1 LLQAKCTYPLIYRR
15 HGGRILFVAVVDIFG
30 WVQICLATPDTTNI
44 TTSHFLRFIDSLPM
58 RPSVTLLLLHIACH
72 CVCVSSF
79 LQPRKSRELQANSRL
94 AARGRWLAA
103 AGSIF
108 LASNSESGLT
118 ATTMSGI
125 SDTKNISS
133 SGLSSESTDSKKS
146 FEADPSKPRR
156 ESAWSVMLR
165 GRGRQSLSP
174 RITSVLYMVAAMSL
188 HFGGYEFI
196 RNAALALFTST
207 SAAVGGGFPSA
218 AAFPLAN
225 ALVSPCSVLMLL
237 AYSQLLEQYGPRLA
251 LRTTTGA
258 SVVYILAASS
268 VLSLCQRVLLQSS
281 SVSGATYFFKYLAR
295 AVVGLTYLFQNS
307 YQYLLY
313 TQQWSFVGSVLTPDE
328 GAVWFAL
335 ITGFSS
341 AVCSLVGVAIPFI
354 VPRSG
359 LVGLLALTSITLSGS
374 LLCADHAYRIAQR
387 HHFDPSKT
395 TPKPSSSQKVDTSD
409 EDRQPGE
416 QALQKL
422 NTTVCARV
430 EQQPASPVSKVSPL
444 TAPQSPT
451 DTETAAGTNKQ
462 TNTLGT
468 QIRDA
473 MKLFQQ
479 VPTLRS
485 LALEVLSYQS
495 FNTILNVAF
504 VRSLKAAYPSED
516 TQRAAFSARFYS
528 GVNFG
533 SMLCQFFLIPLMLR
547 FMEPRRA
554 WYFMPVL
561 PLSLCVAQVALPLS
575 ESLFGFSSFRKSEL
589 SLLLWSAAFFLS
601 KVTDYALRSV
611 LVVMAYQP
619 LVYQSRYKGKEIIG
633 VLGSRLGKSGMSVLL
648 SVLTLLGIP
657 IDSLLSFLAAG
668 AGMVWTGS
676 SWDLARLLPT
686 QAEAERIVSQRG
698 GGYSKDE
705 KKKL

>member
-1 LLQAKCTYPLIYRR
+1 
-15 HGGRILFVAVVDIFG
+15 
-30 WVQICLATPDTTNI
+30 
-44 TTSHFLRFIDSLPM
+44 M
-58 RPSVTLLLLHIACH
+58 RPSVTLLLLHLACH
-72 CVCVSSF
+72 CVCVSPF
-79 LQPRKSRELQANSRL
+79 LQPRKSRALQSNSQL

-118 ATTMSGI
+118 TTTMSGM
-125 SDTKNISS
+125 SDTKDTSS
-133 SGLSSESTDSKKS
+133 SGLSSESNDSKNS
-146 FEADPSKPRR
+146 SEAEPSKPRR

-165 GRGRQSLSP
+165 GRQRLSP
-174 RITSVLYMVAAMSL
+174 RIISVLYMVAAMSL

-207 SAAVGGGFPSA
+207 SAGVGGGFPSA

-268 VLSLCQRVLLQSS
+268 VLSLCQQVLLQNT

-295 AVVGLTYLFQNS
+295 TVVGITYLFQNS

-341 AVCSLVGVAIPFI
+341 AVCSMVGVAIPFI

-359 LVGLLALTSITLSGS
+359 LIGLLALTSITLSGS
-374 LLCADHAYRIAQR
+374 LLCADHAYRIAQK
-387 HHFDPSKT
+387 HDFDPSRAT
-395 TPKPSSSQKVDTSD
+395 SKPSSSQKVDTSD
-409 EDRQPGE
+409 EDRQPNE
-416 QALQKL
+416 PSADAAAC
-422 NTTVCARV
+422 TRV
-430 EQQPASPVSKVSPL
+430 EEQPTSPDSKVSPL
-444 TAPQSPT
+444 IAPQSPT
-451 DTETAAGTNKQ
+451 EIGVAAATIKQ
-462 TNTLGT
+462 KNTLGS

-479 VPTLRS
+479 VPTMRS

-504 VRSLKAAYPSED
+504 VRSLKTAYPSED

-533 SMLCQFFLIPLMLR
+533 STLCQFFLIPLMFR
-547 FMEPRRA
+547 FMEPRQA

-561 PLSLCVAQVALPLS
+561 PLSLCLAQVALPLS
-575 ESLFGFSSFRKSEL
+575 ESLFGFSSVRKSEL

-619 LVYQSRYKGKEIIG
+619 LDYQSRYKGKEIIG

-648 SVLTLLGIP
+648 SVLTLLGTP

-668 AGMVWTGS
+668 AGMLWTGS